1 MNRLALGVLIGFA
14 FTTTGG
20 VASAQGVPPYIPPV
34 PVGAPPIGGAPMGTP
49 PDRQNLPE
57 VLTAPPKATDPAAQ
71 SSTVARFRAAYVA
84 RKSPRIA
91 VFWNRVL
98 SADVE
103 SQKYK
108 VDTEVR
114 TSAVAGQVTTNRS
127 AGASTS
133 YQPYGY
139 GSLAQTQAGSQST
152 TSFGAVGGSTRE
164 RIQTEG
170 QVGSG
175 GRAPVMAEKDMW
187 RFEKGFEDPLLR
199 AGAKL
204 VDRSAMIRIAGDK
217 NTKTTDVQRIEMSA
231 LRGHADIFIE
241 VLMTYDSGS
250 PSGYLFR
257 ATAKDVNTGEVIA
270 DAMSDGAT
278 PGSGLTEYVAT
289 NRGFEARPSR
299 AAGNANGAEIALAM
313 MTQLAQSWGH

>member
-1 MNRLALGVLIGFA
+1 MKRLALGVLIGA
-14 FTTTGG
+14 LVIKTGG
-20 VASAQGVPPYIPPV
+20 MASAQGVPPYIPPM
-34 PVGAPPIGGAPMGTP
+34 PVGVPSLGAPAVGTP
-49 PDRQNLPE
+49 SDRQNLPE

-71 SSTVARFRAAYVA
+71 GATTSRFRAAYLA
-84 RKSPRIA
+84 HKSPRLA

-98 SADVE
+98 SSDVE

-108 VDTEVR
+108 VDSEVR
-114 TSAVAGQVTTNRS
+114 TSGVAGQISTNRS
-127 AGASTS
+127 GGASTS

-139 GSLAQTQAGSQST
+139 GSLAQTYAGSQST
-152 TSFGAVGGSTRE
+152 TTFGAVGGSTRE
-164 RIQTEG
+164 RVQTDV

-175 GRAPVMAEKDMW
+175 SRAPVMAEKDMW
-187 RFEKGFEDPLLR
+187 RFEKGFEDPFLK
-199 AGAKL
+199 AGARL
-204 VDRSAMIRIAGDK
+204 VDRSSMIRIAGDK
-217 NTKTTDVQRIEMSA
+217 HPGASDVQRIEMSA
-231 LRGHADIFIE
+231 LRGHADVFIE

-257 ATAKDVNTGEVIA
+257 ATAKDVNTGAVIA

-289 NRGFEARPSR
+289 NHGFEARPSR